1 MRVNNDVFLLILS
14 VLLKEDFDSLE
25 DYKDR
30 KWLFE
35 KVLDVEIVLFSMYFD
50 FELIFDLLL

>member
-1 MRVNNDVFLLILS
+1 MRVNNDVFLLIWS

-35 KVLDVEIVLFSMYFD
+35 KVLCCLVCI
-50 FELIFDLLL
+50 LILN